1 MKNNNKLFEFENSK
15 HSPNNGRLISNVK
28 KMEKKIKLKF
38 SLFTMDC
45 VCWYFVFLSFSSL
58 SFFFSQLLDF
68 FSFFP
73 NEISLVNSF
82 VCKSIDE
89 TDKNPCIQRNDS
101 FVIRIGH
108 TFQMIKNKRQKYVHI
123 YLFEISPN
131 SRMRSVWPKC
141 ASVQYKYA
149 QCKV

>member
-58 SFFFSQLLDF
+58 
-68 FSFFP
+68 
-73 NEISLVNSF
+73 SLVNSF